1 MAERTVKQFCGLDS
15 AMKSTSVGCRLNFWF
30 IWKISTIWKSG
41 VCFHEHVWERGEF
54 TQDWKKS
61 NLISGSH
68 ISWDNGSIFV
78 NQCHLEACTNP
89 LQTADFLRNFHA
101 TGIPCNSSDFKVS
114 AQIPSKL
121 SSNVHLVKY
130 AAHKF
135 VSYPCLHEDQIFLY
149 LVSFEG
155 KICLEEN

>member
-1 MAERTVKQFCGLDS
+1 MNMCENGGNS
-15 AMKSTSVGCRLNFWF
+15 H
-30 IWKISTIWKSG
+30 KI
-41 VCFHEHVWERGEF
+41 E
-54 TQDWKKS
+54 KKS

-101 TGIPCNSSDFKVS
+101 TGIPCSSSDFKVS

-130 AAHKF
+130 AAHKI